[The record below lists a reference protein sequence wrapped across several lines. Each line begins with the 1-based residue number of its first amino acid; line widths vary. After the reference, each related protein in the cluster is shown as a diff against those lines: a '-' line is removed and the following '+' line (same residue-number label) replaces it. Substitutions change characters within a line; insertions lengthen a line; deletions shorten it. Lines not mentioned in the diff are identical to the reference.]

1 MKGRTLWP
9 PLHGSYGYP
18 YERLNSSR
26 SPTTIRIAFFV
37 VGGQG
42 GGGSGK
48 KVEQVDALGQ
58 ILGYPGKGS
67 HIDEQQGAAADSEA
81 GEHAGDGAGQEGDG
95 PRHQKNSA
103 LTPP

>member
-1 MKGRTLWP
+1 M
-9 PLHGSYGYP
+9 
-18 YERLNSSR
+18 
-26 SPTTIRIAFFV
+26 
-37 VGGQG
+37 GGQG
-42 GGGSGK
+42 GGGSGE

-58 ILGYPGKGS
+58 ILGHPGKGS

-95 PRHQKNSA
+95 PSHQKNSA